1 MKPSKHPKT
10 RLDLD
15 GALNSLPALLH
26 ASVGLGTHDTTTP
39 VADSVLVL
47 LEVTVVDGV
56 GELGELVL
64 VLGADLSQSDN
75 GSSLS
80 SS

>member
-1 MKPSKHPKT
+1 MNPSKHLKT

-39 VADSVLVL
+39 VTRGILVVL
-47 LEVTVVDGV
+47 LEVAVVDSAD
-56 GELGELVL
+56 ELLELVL
-64 VLGADLSQSDN
+64 VLGADLS
-75 GSSLS
+75 
-80 SS
+80 